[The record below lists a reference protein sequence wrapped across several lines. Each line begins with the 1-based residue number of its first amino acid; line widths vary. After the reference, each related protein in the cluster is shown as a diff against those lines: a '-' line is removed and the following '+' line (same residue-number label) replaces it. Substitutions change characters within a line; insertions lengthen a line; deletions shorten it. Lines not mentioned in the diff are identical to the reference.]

1 MLILGSLDL
10 YLLQYLTITTKT
22 TLKSIAATNIIVSD
36 PITPPST
43 APTLNDG
50 VSRAAIIKNNVLLQC
65 RHEKCIR
72 ANVHSATFLVHL
84 ISSKLQDMCII
95 IYIDCKKSEQEILHY
110 PVIVQEFQ
118 VSVSLRSIQAC
129 IILSMG
135 LLMRTLDPMQIA
147 LPCLKNQL
155 TCNIQDIHMDNTWL
169 YIHLGSYF
177 V

>member
-72 ANVHSATFLVHL
+72 ANVHSATFTVHL

-110 PVIVQEFQ
+110 PVIIQEISGFCE
-118 VSVSLRSIQAC
+118 LEIYTGMYNTFNGFANEDTRSHAD
-129 IILSMG
+129 SAT
-135 LLMRTLDPMQIA
+135 LLKKST
-147 LPCLKNQL
+147 
-155 TCNIQDIHMDNTWL
+155 H
-169 YIHLGSYF
+169 